1 MKREKII
8 FTIGHSTHPIGEFIA
23 LLQSFGIELLADV
36 RSYPGSK
43 HVPQFNREA
52 LEKSLKKAGIEYIHF
67 KNLGGRRKALPDSK
81 NIAWKHPAFRGFAD
95 YMETNDF
102 KNGMDELQRVALQ
115 KRTAFMCSEALWWRC
130 HRSLIAD
137 YLKVK
142 GWTVM
147 HIMKKDK
154 ADEHPFTAPAKEIQG
169 QLFYNLLISQ

>member
-1 MKREKII
+1 MKKEKII
-8 FTIGHSTHPIGEFIA
+8 FTVGHSTHPIGEFITM
-23 LLQSFGIELLADV
+23 LQSFGIELLADV

-43 HVPQFNREA
+43 HVPQFNKEN
-52 LEKSLKKAGIEYIHF
+52 LKESLDKEGIEYLHL
-67 KNLGGRRKALPDSK
+67 KDLGGRRKALPDSK
-81 NIAWKHPAFRGFAD
+81 NTGWHHPAFRGFAD

-102 KNGMDELQRVALQ
+102 KKGIDELQQIAVH

-169 QLFYNLLISQ
+169 QLFYNFLISQ